1 MKTRK
6 IESFN
11 YKTEVMFP
19 LQGTDPNKNPKHL
32 KYGKWCWAHHSVVH
46 PLKSEISLAVRQL
59 PELLQAHPTVT
70 RLQRY
75 LVANL
80 KARYLS
86 VLIGMN
92 PEEPDFKI
100 HQSINAP
107 RKENWTRHEF
117 QQPGHSAGI
126 FSGAGC
132 SQHRP
137 EPAAT
142 GSATDFNLLNLLRI
156 RK

>member
-11 YKTEVMFP
+11 YKAEIMFP

-32 KYGKWCWAHHSVVH
+32 KYEKWCWTHHSVVH

-59 PELLQAHPTVT
+59 PELLQAHTAVT

-75 LVANL
+75 LLVSNL

-92 PEEPDFKI
+92 PEKSNQSI
-100 HQSINAP
+100 HQEKKKKIEEETSFSNLVTVLEYSLELAALNIALNQRP
-107 RKENWTRHEF
+107 LDL
-117 QQPGHSAGI
+117 QQI
-126 FSGAGC
+126 LIC
-132 SQHRP
+132 
-137 EPAAT
+137 
-142 GSATDFNLLNLLRI
+142 
-156 RK
+156 

>member
-6 IESFN
+6 IESFD
-11 YKTEVMFP
+11 YKAEVMVP

-32 KYGKWCWAHHSVVH
+32 KYEKWCWTHHSVVH

-59 PELLQAHPTVT
+59 PELLQAHPAVT

-75 LVANL
+75 LVSNL

-92 PEEPDFKI
+92 PEKSNLILRF
-100 HQSINAP
+100 INQCTKKRR
-107 RKENWTRHEF
+107 RKLNKKRV
-117 QQPGHSAGI
+117 
-126 FSGAGC
+126 
-132 SQHRP
+132 
-137 EPAAT
+137 
-142 GSATDFNLLNLLRI
+142 SATWSQCWNILWSWLLSTSPWTSGHWICNRF
-156 RK
+156 

>member
-6 IESFN
+6 VESFN
-11 YKTEVMFP
+11 YKAEVMVL

-32 KYGKWCWAHHSVVH
+32 KYEKWCWTHHSVVH

-59 PELLQAHPTVT
+59 PELLQAHPAVT

-92 PEEPDFKI
+92 PEKSNLILRFI
-100 HQSINAP
+100 NQSINAP
-107 RKENWTRHEF
+107 RK
-117 QQPGHSAGI
+117 
-126 FSGAGC
+126 
-132 SQHRP
+132 
-137 EPAAT
+137 
-142 GSATDFNLLNLLRI
+142 
-156 RK
+156 